1 MISVIVLT
9 YNQEQY
15 ITQTLDGILT
25 QEIDVPFEIVIG
37 NDASTDH
44 TEDICKRY
52 LAEYPD
58 RIRLIS
64 NVINK
69 GLVRNFIDV
78 LKECRGNYIALCDGD
93 DYWIDNHKLLKQWI
107 YMQEHQ
113 QCVLVHSARKLLIK
127 DKLIS
132 QPFIGVEVAENPLEL
147 FYNPYICVP
156 SVMFRMNVVEGWLP
170 EYERQA
176 TMHNWK
182 MQDYPLWLYLGTKG
196 AFAYMSEEQVVYR
209 VLPVSLSREKDKQ
222 RKYNFYKSVLD
233 VKCFFVKDY
242 PQIIEDKGQYY
253 RFQEMIFHTRKRMLL
268 DYGWIA
274 REQLDKLFT
283 TPLRVWKYVIC
294 SKWKR
299 RNT

>member
-15 ITQTLDGILT
+15 ITQALDGILM
-25 QEIDVPFEIVIG
+25 QKIDVPFEIIIG

-64 NVINK
+64 NVTNK

-78 LKECRGNYIALCDGD
+78 LKECRGDFIALCDGD
-93 DYWIDNHKLLKQWI
+93 DYWIDNHKLLKQWS
-107 YMQEHQ
+107 YMQENP
-113 QCVLVHSARKLLIK
+113 QCVLVHSARKLLVGEE
-127 DKLIS
+127 LIS
-132 QPFIGVEVAENPLEL
+132 QPFVENAENPIEL

-156 SVMFRMNVVEGWLP
+156 TVMFRMSAVKDWLHV
-170 EYERQA
+170 YEDLAER
-176 TMHNWK
+176 HKWK

-196 AFAYMSEEQVVYR
+196 VFAYQKEEQVVYR

-222 RKYNFYKSVLD
+222 RKYDFDKSALD
-233 VKCFFVKDY
+233 VRFLFSQY
-242 PQIIEDKGQYY
+242 YSQIASKGGQQYY
-253 RFQEMIFHTRKRMLL
+253 RFQEMVFHKRKRMLL

-274 REQLDKLFT
+274 KEQLLKLIC
-283 TPLRVWKYVIC
+283 TPFSVWKYVI
-294 SKWKR
+294 SNKLKR
-299 RNT
+299 KKA

>member
-15 ITQTLDGILT
+15 ITQALDGILT
-25 QEIDVPFEIVIG
+25 QKIDVSFEIVIG

-64 NVINK
+64 NVTNK

-78 LKECRGNYIALCDGD
+78 LKECRGDYIALCDGD

-107 YMQEHQ
+107 YMQDHP
-113 QCVLVHSARKLLIK
+113 QCVLIHSSRKLLVGEE
-127 DKLIS
+127 LVS
-132 QPFIGVEVAENPLEL
+132 QPFVENAENPIEL

-156 SVMFRMNVVEGWLP
+156 TVMFRMSAVKDWLHV
-170 EYERQA
+170 YEDLAER
-176 TMHNWK
+176 HKWK

-196 AFAYMSEEQVVYR
+196 VFAYQKEEQVVYR

-222 RKYNFYKSVLD
+222 RKYDFDKSVLS
-233 VKCFFVKDY
+233 VKLLFSRYYSQMAC
-242 PQIIEDKGQYY
+242 KGGYEYY
-253 RFQEMIFHTRKRMLL
+253 RFQEMVFHMRKRMLL
-268 DYGWIA
+268 DYGWMA
-274 REQLDKLFT
+274 REQLVKLIC
-283 TPLRVWKYVIC
+283 TPFSVWKYVIS
-294 SKWKR
+294 SKLKR
-299 RNT
+299 RKA